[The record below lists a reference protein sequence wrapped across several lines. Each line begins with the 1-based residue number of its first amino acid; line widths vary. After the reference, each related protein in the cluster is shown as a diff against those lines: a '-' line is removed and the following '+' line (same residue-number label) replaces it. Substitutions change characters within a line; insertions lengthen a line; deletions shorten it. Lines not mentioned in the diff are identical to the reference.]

1 MIIEFQENVRTLKGK
16 DANRKYR
23 YTRRVLLQCEN
34 CGTKRA
40 VNYTRKIRES
50 KTHPCKSCK
59 VRELGKLNKGKTAWN
74 NKINKV
80 SSEIKVGSAF
90 TNSSGYLE
98 IYVGNAFDKR
108 QRRDKYRLLHKLV
121 AQVKK
126 GDYLSEHE
134 LVHHIDGD
142 KTNNHPNNLFICKS
156 KAHHQ
161 DIHTDLESLS
171 MSLVKAGIIKFNH
184 ETEKYYLPQLEEILA
199 AYSVNSEEPYVLEI
213 DGELRG
219 TWFRLQNRHVDS
231 LGNMAI
237 LSQADPRSEGAT
249 TINLS

>member
-1 MIIEFQENVRTLKGK
+1 M
-16 DANRKYR
+16 
-23 YTRRVLLQCEN
+23 
-34 CGTKRA
+34 
-40 VNYTRKIRES
+40 S
-50 KTHPCKSCK
+50 K
-59 VRELGKLNKGKTAWN
+59 
-74 NKINKV
+74 
-80 SSEIKVGSAF
+80 
-90 TNSSGYLE
+90 
-98 IYVGNAFDKR
+98 
-108 QRRDKYRLLHKLV
+108 
-121 AQVKK
+121 
-126 GDYLSEHE
+126 HE

-156 KAHHQ
+156 KAHHR

-213 DGELRG
+213 DERPCARETRKG
-219 TWFRLQNRHVDS
+219 TREFDS

-249 TINLS
+249 TIELSSRVQANSKRGES